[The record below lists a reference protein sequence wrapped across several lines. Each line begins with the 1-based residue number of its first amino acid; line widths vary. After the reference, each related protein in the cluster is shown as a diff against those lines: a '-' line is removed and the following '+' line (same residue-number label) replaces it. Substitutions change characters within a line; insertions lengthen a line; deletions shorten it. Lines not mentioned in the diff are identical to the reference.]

1 MTNTPELIVHP
12 VAPLSDG
19 QLKQLMTDLNEARVA
34 FRKQGNTSL
43 SYLQTWDVKATLIR
57 IFGFG
62 GFSADAIEC
71 ETVMIEN
78 NIPKTKGYGKDK
90 VELPIEYTPDGQIKF
105 GTANFRVTMRVRV
118 RLYIHQLGATYTE
131 WAASSQ
137 TGPDLGEVSDFA
149 IKTAESDAL
158 KRAAIYLGTQFGLSL
173 YNDGATQEVIKAVL
187 APGQEWRRG
196 ERQIPDAVKEQLG
209 AIVEGRPANAA
220 ASVAHLK
227 PEGVDDEAHQR
238 SMEFLNTSLSAQVK
252 KQAARRSGPDVPA
265 VLDTS
270 LDPVDNA
277 INYAQSVVD
286 SMDPGPRTSRTR
298 RTAGSSSGE
307 PVNMDPDYGGDGGK
321 AEGMAYEQM

>member
-1 MTNTPELIVHP
+1 MTHTPITHELR
-12 VAPLSDG
+12 PLTDD
-19 QLKQLMTDLNEARVA
+19 QLKQLMADLNAARVA
-34 FRKQGNTSL
+34 SRKQGNTSL

-71 ETVMIEN
+71 ETVMVEN
-78 NIPKTKGYGKDK
+78 NVPKTKGWGKDK
-90 VELPIEYTPDGQIKF
+90 EELPIEYTPDGQIKF

-173 YNDGATQEVIKAVL
+173 YNDGATQEVVKAIL

-196 ERQIPDAVKEQLG
+196 ARVMPEVAEAMAQ
-209 AIVEGRPANAA
+209 AIDGPRPANAA

-227 PEGVDDEAHQR
+227 PEGVDDEAHRQA
-238 SMEFLNTSLSAQVK
+238 MEHLNTSLSAQVQ
-252 KQAARRSGPDVPA
+252 KQKARRSGPDVPA
-265 VLDTS
+265 ALDTS
-270 LDPVDNA
+270 LDPV
-277 INYAQSVVD
+277 
-286 SMDPGPRTSRTR
+286 PT
-298 RTAGSSSGE
+298 
-307 PVNMDPDYGGDGGK
+307 DPDYGGGGDDTK
-321 AEGMAYEQM
+321 FQGPAYENV

>member
-1 MTNTPELIVHP
+1 MTHTPITHELR
-12 VAPLSDG
+12 PLSDE
-19 QLKQLMTDLNEARVA
+19 QLKMLMTDLNAARVA
-34 FRKQGNTSL
+34 SRKQGNTSL

-78 NIPKTKGYGKDK
+78 NVPKTTGWGENKKT
-90 VELPIEYTPDGQIKF
+90 VPIEYSPDGQIVF

-173 YNDGATQEVIKAVL
+173 YNDGATQVVVKAIL

-196 ERQIPDAVKEQLG
+196 ARHLPEVAEAMAQ
-209 AIVEGRPANAA
+209 AIDGPRPATAS
-220 ASVAHLK
+220 ASVDHLK
-227 PEGVDDEAHQR
+227 PEGTSQEEHERNKAH
-238 SMEFLNTSLSAQVK
+238 LNNALSAQVK
-252 KQAARRSGPDVPA
+252 KQQERRSGPDVPA
-265 VLDTS
+265 ALDTS
-270 LDPVDNA
+270 LDEPQPE
-277 INYAQSVVD
+277 YA
-286 SMDPGPRTSRTR
+286 
-298 RTAGSSSGE
+298 
-307 PVNMDPDYGGDGGK
+307 GDRD
-321 AEGMAYEQM
+321 E

>member
-1 MTNTPELIVHP
+1 MTHTPEALPHPVHP
-12 VAPLSDG
+12 LTDS
-19 QLKQLMTDLNEARVA
+19 QLKQLMTDLNESRVA
-34 FRKQGNTSL
+34 SRKQGGTSL
-43 SYLQTWDVKATLIR
+43 SYLKTWDVKATLIR

-78 NIPKTKGYGKDK
+78 NIPKTTGYGKDK
-90 VELPIEYTPDGQIKF
+90 REVPIEYTPDGQIKF

-173 YNDGATQEVIKAVL
+173 YDDGSTAEVVKAVL

-196 ERQIPDAVKEQLG
+196 ERQLPDAVKEQLG
-209 AIVEGRPANAA
+209 AIVDGRPANAA

-227 PEGVDDEAHQR
+227 PEGVDDEAHRQA
-238 SMEFLNTSLSAQVK
+238 MEHLNTSLSAQVS
-252 KQAARRSGPDVPA
+252 KQKARRSGPNVPA
-265 VLDTS
+265 ALDTS
-270 LDPVDNA
+270 LDSDAYNDGQDA
-277 INYAQSVVD
+277 IEAERAYAA
-286 SMDPGPRTSRTR
+286 SR
-298 RTAGSSSGE
+298 SE
-307 PVNMDPDYGGDGGK
+307 DGRE
-321 AEGMAYEQM
+321 AEALDQ

>member
-1 MTNTPELIVHP
+1 MTHTPITHDIR
-12 VAPLSDG
+12 PLSDD
-19 QLKQLMTDLNEARVA
+19 QLKQLMADLNAARVA
-34 FRKQGNTSL
+34 SRKQGGTSL

-71 ETVMIEN
+71 ETIRIEN
-78 NIPKTKGYGKDK
+78 NVPKTKGYGKDK
-90 VELPIEYTPDGQIKF
+90 VELPIEYAPDGQIVF

-173 YNDGATQEVIKAVL
+173 YNDGATVEVIKAVL

-196 ERQIPDAVKEQLG
+196 ARHFPGVAEQMAQ
-209 AIVEGRPANAA
+209 AIERPATAA
-220 ASVAHLK
+220 ASVEHLRGD
-227 PEGVDDEAHQR
+227 GVDDAAHQQN
-238 SMEFLNTSLSAQVK
+238 MANLNSALSAQVS
-252 KQAARRSGPDVPA
+252 KQER
-265 VLDTS
+265 
-270 LDPVDNA
+270 
-277 INYAQSVVD
+277 
-286 SMDPGPRTSRTR
+286 
-298 RTAGSSSGE
+298 
-307 PVNMDPDYGGDGGK
+307 GGDNVP
-321 AEGMAYEQM
+321 MALDESLIYTEDGREADALQQ

>member
-1 MTNTPELIVHP
+1 MTHTPISHPVHP
-12 VAPLSDG
+12 LTDA
-19 QLKQLMTDLNEARVA
+19 QLKQLMADLNAARVA
-34 FRKQGNTSL
+34 TRKQGGSNL

-78 NIPKTKGYGKDK
+78 NIPKYSGYGKDK
-90 VELPIEYTPDGQIKF
+90 KELPIEYTQDGQIKF

-173 YNDGATQEVIKAVL
+173 YNDGATQEVVKAVL
-187 APGQEWRRG
+187 APGQEWLRG
-196 ERQIPDAVKEQLG
+196 ARNAPTSQQAPVQRPDT
-209 AIVEGRPANAA
+209 AA
-220 ASVAHLK
+220 ASVAHLR

-238 SMEFLNTSLSAQVK
+238 NMANLNSALSAQVK
-252 KQAARRSGPDVPA
+252 KQEHRAGYDVPVA
-265 VLDTS
+265 
-270 LDPVDNA
+270 LDPSIDTAPDTRGIVD
-277 INYAQSVVD
+277 
-286 SMDPGPRTSRTR
+286 
-298 RTAGSSSGE
+298 
-307 PVNMDPDYGGDGGK
+307 GGDYALAGDRD
-321 AEGMAYEQM
+321 E